1 MPSCVVLSDR
11 VAQRWRFDDV
21 GHCETSKK
29 PALVFLVMKLS
40 FLSVAL
46 FTLGSVFADVGPLI
60 TNKVFFDITHGDEF
74 LGRIEF
80 GLYGKTVPKTV
91 ENFRA
96 LCTGEQGFGYESSA
110 FHRVI
115 KNFMIQGGDFTKGD
129 GTGGKS
135 IYGAKFADGKSTVIR
150 VRHLL
155 MNARKLQA

>member
-1 MPSCVVLSDR
+1 MPCRAVPLSLVWADR
-11 VAQRWRFDDV
+11 AAPRWRLGV
-21 GHCETSKK
+21 GAPVYTNSASSSLLTFSE
-29 PALVFLVMKLS
+29 MKLS

-46 FTLGSVFADVGPLI
+46 FSIGSVLADVGPLI
-60 TNKVFFDITHGDEF
+60 TNKVFFDITHGDEV

-96 LCTGEQGFGYESSA
+96 LCTGEQGFGYEGSA

-115 KNFMIQGGDFTKGD
+115 EKFMIQGGDFTKGD

-135 IYGAKFADGKSTVIR
+135 IYGAKFADGKVFYVR
-150 VRHLL
+150 VSDDC
-155 MNARKLQA
+155 